1 MRRAAGSNSIRISC
15 RLPSSSVAR
24 MLIPVGFAPG
34 RLSDCTS
41 PAATMS
47 SAMPTIGIL
56 RVAACA
62 ARTEASPE
70 GQKMASTPEFHD
82 FARRLRETLERNR
95 NAAAFDDEVLV
106 LDETKLEVSSSRNAV
121 FCGVSSWVALSTPS
135 R

>member
-24 MLIPVGFAPG
+24 MLIPVVFAPG

-62 ARTEASPE
+62 AQGITRRVEDGVDP
-70 GQKMASTPEFHD
+70 GLHD

-106 LDETKLEVSSSRNAV
+106 LNETELCQLIKKCV
-121 FCGVSSWVALSTPS
+121 FCGVSSRVALSTPS